1 MTSVS
6 ENRVLSWTP
15 RAVVFDCDGVLMSTE
30 EYCLLSKVL
39 VLRDHGVDP
48 DADVLAS
55 LKGLHFSAAGQAL
68 ARSLGTSAS
77 AEECSAQALA
87 KQRELYRTRP
97 SHALP
102 GALHLVKQTSAVM
115 PVACA
120 TSSPH
125 DAVEHVLA
133 KAGILPYLV
142 CVTSPT
148 QGLAPKPAPDT
159 YLAAAEACA
168 VEPADILAVEDST
181 SGIRSAVAAGM
192 RVLGVGPEPSSGQR
206 ALVDH
211 WVASL
216 DDPEL
221 TNWARHLH
229 RQASEGASA
238 CV

>member
-1 MTSVS
+1 MT
-6 ENRVLSWTP
+6 ENRVLSWIP

-39 VLRDHGVDP
+39 VLRDHGVEP

-55 LKGLHFSAAGQAL
+55 LKGLHYSAAGATL

-87 KQRELYRTRP
+87 KQRELYRTQP

-102 GALHLVKQTSAVM
+102 GALDLVKRTSAVM

-120 TSSPH
+120 TSSPQ
-125 DAVEHVLA
+125 DAVEAVLA
-133 KAGILPYLV
+133 RAGILPYLV

-148 QGLAPKPAPDT
+148 MGFAPKPAPDA

-192 RVLGVGPEPSSGQR
+192 RVLGVGPEPSAEQL

-216 DDPEL
+216 DDPVL
-221 TNWARHLH
+221 TDWAQRLVLPN
-229 RQASEGASA
+229 SDEASA

>member
-1 MTSVS
+1 MT

-39 VLRDHGVDP
+39 VLRDHGVEP
-48 DADVLAS
+48 DTDVLAS
-55 LKGLHFSAAGQAL
+55 LKGLHYSAAGDTL
-68 ARSLGTSAS
+68 ARSLGSSAS

-87 KQRELYRTRP
+87 KQRELYRTHP
-97 SHALP
+97 SYALP
-102 GALHLVKQTSAVM
+102 GALDLVKRTSAVM

-120 TSSPH
+120 TSSPQ

-133 KAGILPYLV
+133 KAEMLPYLV

-148 QGLAPKPAPDT
+148 MGFAAKPAPDT

-168 VEPADILAVEDST
+168 VDPADILAVEDST

-192 RVLGVGPEPSSGQR
+192 RVLGVGPEPSAEQL

-211 WVASL
+211 WVLSL
-216 DDPEL
+216 EDPEL
-221 TNWARHLH
+221 THWAQRLTLP
-229 RQASEGASA
+229 SSDEASA

>member
-1 MTSVS
+1 
-6 ENRVLSWTP
+6 
-15 RAVVFDCDGVLMSTE
+15 
-30 EYCLLSKVL
+30 
-39 VLRDHGVDP
+39 
-48 DADVLAS
+48 
-55 LKGLHFSAAGQAL
+55 
-68 ARSLGTSAS
+68 
-77 AEECSAQALA
+77 
-87 KQRELYRTRP
+87 
-97 SHALP
+97 
-102 GALHLVKQTSAVM
+102 M

-133 KAGILPYLV
+133 EAGILPYLV

-148 QGLAPKPAPDT
+148 VGFAPKPAPDT

-168 VEPADILAVEDST
+168 VEPADTLAVEDST

-192 RVLGVGPEPSSGQR
+192 RVLGVGPEPSAEQR

-221 TNWARHLH
+221 TDWAQRLALPHG
-229 RQASEGASA
+229 EGASA